1 MQSGERRPTLADVAA
16 EAGVSVALVS
26 IVMRGAPGASAATRQ
41 RVQEVAARLGYQP
54 DSRARRLRSGE
65 SRLLGVVFDVRHPFH
80 HDMLTGLY
88 EAAAEVGYE
97 LALSAV
103 TPRRDERTAVDDLLR
118 DRCAA
123 LIALGPQQ
131 LSAGELDAL
140 TARLPVVAVFRHVH
154 KRAVDVV
161 RTDDER
167 GLHLAVDHLV
177 ELGHR
182 HIVHVDGGRTVAS
195 AERRRGYLEA
205 MRRHGLEASARV
217 VPGGFG
223 EEDGARAARDLLTEP
238 LPTAVAMFN
247 DLSAAGML
255 DVLRRSGLSVP
266 GEVSVVGYDDASFSR
281 LGHIDLTTV
290 AQDVEALAASA
301 VARAIERL
309 DGAEVAQRVV
319 TIEPRLVV
327 RGTTGPAPAGASF
340 RSAGGAAS

>member
-1 MQSGERRPTLADVAA
+1 MQSGERRPTLADVAT

-26 IVMRGAPGASAATRQ
+26 IVMRGVPGASEATRQ
-41 RVQEVAARLGYQP
+41 RVREVAARLGYQP

-88 EAAAEVGYE
+88 EAAAKVDYE

-103 TPRRDERTAVDDLLR
+103 TPRRDERTAIEDLLR

-123 LIALGPQQ
+123 LIAIGPQ
-131 LSAGELDAL
+131 LPAGELDLL

-154 KRAVDVV
+154 KRGVDVV

-167 GLHLAVDHLV
+167 GLRLAVDHLV

-182 HIVHVDGGRTVAS
+182 SIVHVDGGRTAAS
-195 AERRRGYLEA
+195 AERRRGYLDA
-205 MRRHGLEASARV
+205 MGQHGLEEFARV
-217 VPGGFG
+217 LPGGFG
-223 EEDGARAARDLLTEP
+223 EEDGARAARDLLAGP
-238 LPTAVAMFN
+238 VPTAIAMFN

-255 DVLRRSGLSVP
+255 DVLRRSGLTVP

-290 AQDVEALAASA
+290 AQDVEALATLA
-301 VARAIERL
+301 VARAIARL
-309 DGAEVAQRVV
+309 DGAPVGRREVTVD
-319 TIEPRLVV
+319 PHLVV
-327 RGTTGPAPAGASF
+327 RGTTGPPPKATA
-340 RSAGGAAS
+340 

>member
-26 IVMRGAPGASAATRQ
+26 IVMRGVPGASAATRQ

-88 EAAAEVGYE
+88 EAAAKVGYE

-131 LSAGELDAL
+131 LSAAELDAL
-140 TARLPVVAVFRHVH
+140 TTRLPVVAVFRHVH
-154 KRAVDVV
+154 KRSVDVV

-182 HIVHVDGGRTVAS
+182 RIVHVDGGRTPAS
-195 AERRRGYLEA
+195 AERRRGYLDA

-217 VPGGFG
+217 VPGGSG
-223 EEDGARAARDLLTEP
+223 EEDGAGAARELLAAP
-238 LPTAVAMFN
+238 ALPTAVAVFN
-247 DLSAAGML
+247 DLSAAGLL

-290 AQDVEALAASA
+290 AQDVEALATSA

-309 DGAEVAQRVV
+309 DGAAVTQRVV
-319 TIEPRLVV
+319 TIEPHLIT
-327 RGTTGPAPAGASF
+327 RGTTGPAPKA
-340 RSAGGAAS
+340 

>member
-26 IVMRGAPGASAATRQ
+26 IVMRGVPGASDATRQ
-41 RVQEVAARLGYQP
+41 RVREVAVRLGYQP

-88 EAAAEVGYE
+88 EAAAKVGYE

-131 LSAGELDAL
+131 LSAGELDQL
-140 TARLPVVAVFRHVH
+140 SARLPVVAMFRHVH
-154 KRAVDVV
+154 KRGVDVV

-177 ELGHR
+177 GLGHR
-182 HIVHVDGGRTVAS
+182 RIVHVDGGRTAAS
-195 AERRRGYLEA
+195 AERRRGYLDA
-205 MRRHGLEASARV
+205 MRRHGLDEFVRV
-217 VPGGFG
+217 VPGGSG
-223 EEDGARAARDLLTEP
+223 EEDGARAARDLVAGP
-238 LPTAVAMFN
+238 DFTAVAMFN

-255 DVLRRSGLSVP
+255 DILRGSGLSVP
-266 GEVSVVGYDDASFSR
+266 GEVSVVGFDDASFSR
-281 LGHIDLTTV
+281 LAHIDLTTV
-290 AQDVEALAASA
+290 AQDVEALAMEA
-301 VARAIERL
+301 VTRAIARL
-309 DGAEVAQRVV
+309 DGAAVGQREVS
-319 TIEPRLVV
+319 IEPHLVA
-327 RGTTGPAPAGASF
+327 RGTSGPPPGVPVSGAE
-340 RSAGGAAS
+340 R

>member
-1 MQSGERRPTLADVAA
+1 MHSGERRPTLADVAA

-26 IVMRGAPGASAATRQ
+26 IVMRGAPGASDATRQ

-65 SRLLGVVFDVRHPFH
+65 SRLLGIVFGVRHPFH

-88 EAAAEVGYE
+88 EAAAKVDYE

-103 TPRRDERTAVDDLLR
+103 TPRRDERTAIDDLLR

-123 LIALGPQQ
+123 LIVLGPE
-131 LSAGELDAL
+131 LPAGELDLL
-140 TARLPVVAVFRHVH
+140 TARLPVVAVFRQIR

-167 GLHLAVDHLV
+167 GSQLAVDHLV

-182 HIVHVDGGRTVAS
+182 RIVHVDGGRNPAS
-195 AERRRGYLEA
+195 TERRRGYLDA
-205 MRRHGLEASARV
+205 MRRHGLQQYARV
-217 VPGGFG
+217 LPGGAG
-223 EEDGARAARDLLTEP
+223 EEHGAQAAGELLAGP
-238 LPTAVAMFN
+238 GPAPTAVAMFN

-255 DVLRRSGLSVP
+255 DVLRRSGLTVP

-290 AQDVEALAASA
+290 AQDVEALATRA

-309 DGAEVAQRVV
+309 DGAAVAQREV
-319 TIEPRLVV
+319 TIEPHLIA
-327 RGTTGPAPAGASF
+327 RGTSGPPPKEKE
-340 RSAGGAAS
+340 